1 MALNYTWALLILIG
15 FIVAVI
21 QYLTTGNPE
30 VFQKMLTGI
39 FDSSKTSFEIC
50 LGLAGV
56 MTFWMGIMHIGKE
69 AGILHGLARVLS
81 PFFRAIYPSIPDGH
95 KSISSLSMNFSA
107 NMLGLDNAATPLGLQ
122 AMKDLQELNTDK
134 QTATDAQLMFLVLNT
149 AGVTLIP
156 TSVIA
161 LRQTMAAEQG
171 LINFN
176 GADIFIPTLLV
187 TFFGFIVAFLC
198 IAWLQKINLL
208 RWPILLL
215 FTIAIGLGIGLTLI
229 DPAKMSALG
238 STIGAIGSF
247 AILSLIISFT
257 AVGFFRRV
265 NMYDAFVEGGREG
278 FQLVISIAP
287 YLVVMLFAVSVFR
300 TSGCLEYLM
309 NGLRWFFSLFASDTR
324 FVEAVPVGLMKPLS
338 GSGAR
343 GILVDVM
350 KAHGVDSFV
359 SKVACIVQG
368 GTETTFYILAVYFG
382 SVGIK
387 NTRYALAIGLIA
399 DFAALAIAI
408 LIGYVFWG

>member
-15 FIVAVI
+15 FIVAVF
-21 QYLTTGNPE
+21 QYIITGNGE

-50 LGLAGV
+50 LGLAGI
-56 MTFWMGIMHIGKE
+56 MTFWMGIMNIGKE
-69 AGILHGLARVLS
+69 AGLLDKLAKLLY
-81 PFFRAIYPSIPDGH
+81 PFFRAIYPSVPEGH

-122 AMKDLQELNTDK
+122 AMKDLQEINPK
-134 QTATDAQLMFLVLNT
+134 KETASDAQLMFLVLNT
-149 AGVTLIP
+149 AGVTIIP

-161 LRQTMAAEQG
+161 LRQSMALEQG
-171 LINFN
+171 LVNFN
-176 GADIFIPTLLV
+176 GADIFIPTLMV
-187 TFFGFIVAFLC
+187 TFFGFLVAFLC
-198 IAWLQKINLL
+198 VAYFQRISLWK
-208 RWPILLL
+208 WPILTL
-215 FTIAIGLGIGLTLI
+215 FGIGIALMILLSNMNSTN
-229 DPAKMSALG
+229 MQSLG
-238 STIGAIGSF
+238 STIGYIGSF
-247 AILSLIISFT
+247 IILSMIITFIAS
-257 AVGFFRRV
+257 GFYKRV
-265 NMYDAFVEGGREG
+265 NMYDAFVEGGKGG
-278 FQLVISIAP
+278 FQLVINIAP

-300 TSGCLEYLM
+300 TSGCLEFLM
-309 NGLRWFFSLFASDTR
+309 NGIRNIVAMTGMDTR

-350 KAHGVDSFV
+350 KANGVESFV

-387 NTRYALAIGLIA
+387 NSRYALFCGLVA
-399 DFAALAIAI
+399 DFAALIIAI
-408 LIGYVFWG
+408 FVGYAFWG

>member
-15 FIVAVI
+15 FIVAVF
-21 QYLTTGNPE
+21 QYITTGNGE

-50 LGLAGV
+50 LGLAGI
-56 MTFWMGIMHIGKE
+56 MTFWMGIMNIGKE
-69 AGILHGLARVLS
+69 AGLLDKLAKILT
-81 PFFRAIYPSIPDGH
+81 PFFRAIYPSVPEGH

-122 AMKDLQELNTDK
+122 AMKDLQEINPTK
-134 QTATDAQLMFLVLNT
+134 ETASDAQLMFLVLNT
-149 AGVTLIP
+149 AGVTIIP

-161 LRQTMAAEQG
+161 LRQSMALEQG

-176 GADIFIPTLLV
+176 GADIFIPTLMV
-187 TFFGFIVAFLC
+187 TFFGFLVAFLC
-198 IAWLQKINLL
+198 VAYFQRINLL
-208 RWPILLL
+208 KWPILTL
-215 FTIAIGLGIGLTLI
+215 FGIGAALLI
-229 DPAKMSALG
+229 LLSNMNSANMQSLG
-238 STIGAIGSF
+238 SAIGSIGSF
-247 AILSLIISFT
+247 IILSMIITFI
-257 AVGFFRRV
+257 AAGFYQRV
-265 NMYDAFVEGGREG
+265 NMYDAFVEGGKGG
-278 FQLVISIAP
+278 FQLVINIAP

-300 TSGCLEYLM
+300 TSGCLEFLM
-309 NGLRWFFSLFASDTR
+309 NGIRYLVAMTGLDTR

-350 KAHGVDSFV
+350 KANGVESFV

-387 NTRYALAIGLIA
+387 NSRYALFCGLVA
-399 DFAALAIAI
+399 DFAALIIAI
-408 LIGYVFWG
+408 FIGYAFWG

>member
-1 MALNYTWALLILIG
+1 MTLNYTWALLILIG
-15 FIVAVI
+15 FSVGVV
-21 QYLTTGNPE
+21 QYFITGNGE
-30 VFQKMLTGI
+30 IFQKMLTGI

-50 LGLAGV
+50 IGLAGV
-56 MTFWMGIMHIGKE
+56 MTFWMGIMNIGKE
-69 AGILHGLARVLS
+69 AGILNGLAKLLT

-95 KSISSLSMNFSA
+95 KSFSSLSMNFSA

-122 AMKDLQELNTDK
+122 AMKDLQEINQDK
-134 QTATDAQLMFLVLNT
+134 QTASDAQLMFLVLNT
-149 AGVTLIP
+149 AGVTIIP

-161 LRQTMAAEQG
+161 LRQSMAMEQG
-171 LINFN
+171 LVGFN
-176 GADIFIPTLLV
+176 GADIFIPTLMV
-187 TFFGFIVAFLC
+187 TFFGFLVAFLC
-198 IAWLQKINLL
+198 VAYFQKINLL
-208 RWPILLL
+208 RWPILSL
-215 FTIAIGLGIGLTLI
+215 FGLGISMI
-229 DPAKMSALG
+229 FALANMNSSSMQNLG
-238 STIGAIGSF
+238 KSIGYIGSF
-247 AILSLIISFT
+247 IILIMIISFI
-257 AVGFFRRV
+257 AIGFFRRV

-278 FQLVISIAP
+278 FNLVISIAP

-309 NGLRWFFSLFASDTR
+309 NAIRAIVALMGLDTR

-350 KAHGVDSFV
+350 KANGVDSFV

-387 NTRYALAIGLIA
+387 NSRYALFCGLVA
-399 DFAALAIAI
+399 DFAALIIAI
-408 LIGYVFWG
+408 FIGYAFWG

>member
-1 MALNYTWALLILIG
+1 M
-15 FIVAVI
+15 VAVF
-21 QYLTTGNPE
+21 QYFTTGNGE

-50 LGLAGV
+50 LGLAGI
-56 MTFWMGIMHIGKE
+56 MTFWMGIMNIGKE
-69 AGILHGLARVLS
+69 AGLLDKLAKILT
-81 PFFRAIYPSIPDGH
+81 PFFRAIYPSVPEGH

-122 AMKDLQELNTDK
+122 AMKDLQEINPTK
-134 QTATDAQLMFLVLNT
+134 EIASDAQLMFLVLNT
-149 AGVTLIP
+149 AGVTIIP

-161 LRQTMAAEQG
+161 LRQSMALEQG

-176 GADIFIPTLLV
+176 GADIFIPTLMV
-187 TFFGFIVAFLC
+187 TFFGFLVAFLC
-198 IAWLQKINLL
+198 VAYFQRINLL
-208 RWPILLL
+208 KWPILTL
-215 FTIAIGLGIGLTLI
+215 FGIGAALLI
-229 DPAKMSALG
+229 LLSNMNSANMQSLG
-238 STIGAIGSF
+238 SAIGSIGSF
-247 AILSLIISFT
+247 IILSMIITFI
-257 AVGFFRRV
+257 AAGFYQRV
-265 NMYDAFVEGGREG
+265 NMYDAFVEGGKGG
-278 FQLVISIAP
+278 FQLVINIAP

-300 TSGCLEYLM
+300 TSGCLEFLM
-309 NGLRWFFSLFASDTR
+309 NGIRYLVAMTGLDTR

-350 KAHGVDSFV
+350 KANGVESFV

-387 NTRYALAIGLIA
+387 NSRYALFCGLVA
-399 DFAALAIAI
+399 DFAALIIAI
-408 LIGYVFWG
+408 FIGYAFWG

>member
-15 FIVAVI
+15 FSVGLIHYIA
-21 QYLTTGNPE
+21 TGNGE
-30 VFQKMLTGI
+30 IFQKMLTGI

-50 LGLAGV
+50 IGLAGV
-56 MTFWMGIMHIGKE
+56 MTFWMGIMNIGKE
-69 AGILHGLARVLS
+69 AGILNGLSRLLT
-81 PFFRAIYPSIPDGH
+81 PFFRAIYPSIPEGH
-95 KSISSLSMNFSA
+95 KSFGTLSMNFSA

-122 AMKDLQELNTDK
+122 AMKDLQELNKDK
-134 QTATDAQLMFLVLNT
+134 ETATDAQLMFLVLNT
-149 AGVTLIP
+149 AGVTIIP

-171 LINFN
+171 LVGFN
-176 GADIFIPTLLV
+176 GADIFIPTLMV
-187 TFFGFIVAFLC
+187 TFFGFLVAFLC
-198 IAWLQKINLL
+198 VAYFQKISLW
-208 RWPILLL
+208 RWPILSL
-215 FTIAIGLGIGLTLI
+215 FGIAGIMIAILSQMDSATMAGLGTSIGY
-229 DPAKMSALG
+229 
-238 STIGAIGSF
+238 IGSF
-247 AILSLIISFT
+247 IILSMIISFV
-257 AVGFFRRV
+257 AIGFYRRV
-265 NMYDAFVEGGREG
+265 NMYDAFVEGGKEG

-309 NGLRWFFSLFASDTR
+309 NGIRLFVAMMGLDTR

-350 KAHGVDSFV
+350 KANGVESFV

-387 NTRYALAIGLIA
+387 NARYALFCGLVA
-399 DFAALAIAI
+399 DFAALIIAI
-408 LIGYVFWG
+408 VIGYAFWG

>member
-1 MALNYTWALLILIG
+1 MALNYTWTLLILIG
-15 FIVAVI
+15 FMVAVF
-21 QYLTTGNPE
+21 QYFTTGNCE

-50 LGLAGV
+50 LGLAGI
-56 MTFWMGIMHIGKE
+56 MTFWMGIMNIGKE
-69 AGILHGLARVLS
+69 AGLLDKLAKILT
-81 PFFRAIYPSIPDGH
+81 PFFRAIYPSVPEGH

-122 AMKDLQELNTDK
+122 AMKDLQEINPTK
-134 QTATDAQLMFLVLNT
+134 ETASDAQLMFLVLNT
-149 AGVTLIP
+149 AGVTIIP

-161 LRQTMAAEQG
+161 LRQSMALEQG

-176 GADIFIPTLLV
+176 GADIFIPTLMV
-187 TFFGFIVAFLC
+187 TFFGFLVAFLC
-198 IAWLQKINLL
+198 VAYFQRINLL
-208 RWPILLL
+208 KWPILTL
-215 FTIAIGLGIGLTLI
+215 FGIGAALLI
-229 DPAKMSALG
+229 LLSNMNSANMQSLG
-238 STIGAIGSF
+238 SAIGSIGSF
-247 AILSLIISFT
+247 IILSMIITFI
-257 AVGFFRRV
+257 AAGFYQRV
-265 NMYDAFVEGGREG
+265 NMYDAFVEGGKGG
-278 FQLVISIAP
+278 FQLVINIAP

-300 TSGCLEYLM
+300 TSGCLEFLM
-309 NGLRWFFSLFASDTR
+309 NGIRYLVAMTGLDTR

-350 KAHGVDSFV
+350 KANGVESFV

-387 NTRYALAIGLIA
+387 NSRYALFCGLVA
-399 DFAALAIAI
+399 DFAALIIAI
-408 LIGYVFWG
+408 FIGYAFWG

>member
-1 MALNYTWALLILIG
+1 MALNYTWAALILIG
-15 FIVAVI
+15 FIVAVV
-21 QYLTTGNPE
+21 QYFFTGNGE
-30 VFQKMLTGI
+30 IFQKMLTGI

-56 MTFWMGIMHIGKE
+56 MTFWMGIMNIGKE
-69 AGILHGLARVLS
+69 AGLINWLAKLLA
-81 PFFRAIYPSIPDGH
+81 PFFRAIYPNIPEGH
-95 KSISSLSMNFSA
+95 KSIGSLSMNFSA

-122 AMKDLQELNTDK
+122 AMKDMQEINPTKD
-134 QTATDAQLMFLVLNT
+134 TASDAQLMFLVLNT

-161 LRQTMAAEQG
+161 LRQTMAVEQG
-171 LINFN
+171 LTNFN
-176 GADIFIPTLLV
+176 GADIFIPTLMV
-187 TFFGFIVAFLC
+187 TFFGFLVAFLC
-198 IAWLQKINLL
+198 LAWVQKINILKLPILCLL
-208 RWPILLL
+208 GIAILLL
-215 FTIAIGLGIGLTLI
+215 IFVTQLDGANMAGVGEKIAL
-229 DPAKMSALG
+229 
-238 STIGAIGSF
+238 IGSLS
-247 AILSLIISFT
+247 ILCMIMTFVVWGL
-257 AVGFFRRV
+257 VKKV
-265 NMYDAFVEGGREG
+265 NMYDAFVDGGKEG

-309 NGLRWFFSLFASDTR
+309 NGIRYLVAMTGLDTR

-350 KAHGVDSFV
+350 KANGVDSFV
-359 SKVACIVQG
+359 GKLACIVQG

-399 DFAALAIAI
+399 DFAALFIAI
-408 LIGYVFWG
+408 LIGYAFWG

>member
-15 FIVAVI
+15 FIVAVF
-21 QYLTTGNPE
+21 QYIITGNGE

-50 LGLAGV
+50 LGLAGI
-56 MTFWMGIMHIGKE
+56 MTFWMGIMNIGKE
-69 AGILHGLARVLS
+69 AGLLDKLAKLLY
-81 PFFRAIYPSIPDGH
+81 PFFRAIYPSVPEGH

-122 AMKDLQELNTDK
+122 AMKDLQEINPK
-134 QTATDAQLMFLVLNT
+134 KETASDAQLMFLVLNT
-149 AGVTLIP
+149 AGVTIIP

-161 LRQTMAAEQG
+161 LRQSMALEQG
-171 LINFN
+171 LVNFN
-176 GADIFIPTLLV
+176 GADIFIPTLMV
-187 TFFGFIVAFLC
+187 TFFGFLVAFLC
-198 IAWLQKINLL
+198 VAYFQRISLWK
-208 RWPILLL
+208 WPILTL
-215 FTIAIGLGIGLTLI
+215 FGIGIALMILLSNMNSTN
-229 DPAKMSALG
+229 MQSLG
-238 STIGAIGSF
+238 STIGYIGSF
-247 AILSLIISFT
+247 IILSMIITFI
-257 AVGFFRRV
+257 AAGFYKRV
-265 NMYDAFVEGGREG
+265 NMYDAFVEGGKGG
-278 FQLVISIAP
+278 FQLVINIAP

-300 TSGCLEYLM
+300 TSGCLEFLM
-309 NGLRWFFSLFASDTR
+309 NGIRNIVAMTGMDTR

-350 KAHGVDSFV
+350 KANGVESFV

-387 NTRYALAIGLIA
+387 NSRYALFCGLVA
-399 DFAALAIAI
+399 DFAALIIAI
-408 LIGYVFWG
+408 FVGYAFWG

>member
-1 MALNYTWALLILIG
+1 MALNYTWALLIIIG
-15 FIVAVI
+15 FLVSIY
-21 QYLTTGNPE
+21 QYINTGNPE
-30 VFQKMLTGI
+30 VFQKILTGI

-50 LGLAGV
+50 IGLAGV
-56 MTFWMGIMHIGKE
+56 MTLWMGIMNIGKE
-69 AGILHGLARVLS
+69 AGMMDWLARVMA
-81 PFFRAIYPSIPDGH
+81 PFFRSIYPSIPAGD
-95 KSISSLSMNFSA
+95 KSVGSLSMNFSA

-122 AMKDLQELNTDK
+122 AMKDLQELNQDK
-134 QTATDAQLMFLVLNT
+134 STASDAQLMFLVLNT

-161 LRQTMAAEQG
+161 LRQTMAAEEGLQG
-171 LINFN
+171 FN

-187 TFFGFIVAFLC
+187 TFFGFITAFLC
-198 IAWLQKINLL
+198 VAFIQRINIL
-208 RWPILLL
+208 RWPILIMIG
-215 FTIAIGLGIGLTLI
+215 IAVLMIVGLSQVQGDAMKGIGT
-229 DPAKMSALG
+229 S
-238 STIGAIGSF
+238 IGFIGSF
-247 AILSLIISFT
+247 IILLMIMSFIFI
-257 AVGFFRRV
+257 GFFRKV
-265 NMYDAFVEGGREG
+265 NMYDAFVHGGKEG

-300 TSGCLEYLM
+300 NSGCLDILM
-309 NGLRWFFSLFASDTR
+309 QGIRLLVGSIGLDTR

-350 KAHGVDSFV
+350 KAHGVESFV

-387 NTRYALAIGLIA
+387 NTRYALACGLIA
-399 DFAALAIAI
+399 DFAALIIAI

>member
-15 FIVAVI
+15 FMVAVF
-21 QYLTTGNPE
+21 QYFTTGNGE

-50 LGLAGV
+50 LGLAGI
-56 MTFWMGIMHIGKE
+56 MTFWMGIMNIGKE
-69 AGILHGLARVLS
+69 AGLLDKLAKILT
-81 PFFRAIYPSIPDGH
+81 PFFRAIYPSVPEGH

-122 AMKDLQELNTDK
+122 AMKDLQEINPTK
-134 QTATDAQLMFLVLNT
+134 EIASDAQLMFLVLNT
-149 AGVTLIP
+149 AGVTIIP

-161 LRQTMAAEQG
+161 LRQSMALEQG

-176 GADIFIPTLLV
+176 GADIFIPTLMV
-187 TFFGFIVAFLC
+187 TFFGFLVAFLC
-198 IAWLQKINLL
+198 VAYFQRINLL
-208 RWPILLL
+208 KWPILTL
-215 FTIAIGLGIGLTLI
+215 FGIGAALLI
-229 DPAKMSALG
+229 LLSNMNSANMQSLG
-238 STIGAIGSF
+238 SAIGSIGSF
-247 AILSLIISFT
+247 IILSMIITFI
-257 AVGFFRRV
+257 AAGFYQRV
-265 NMYDAFVEGGREG
+265 NMYDAFVEGGKGG
-278 FQLVISIAP
+278 FQLVINIAP

-300 TSGCLEYLM
+300 TSGCLEFLM
-309 NGLRWFFSLFASDTR
+309 NGIRYLVAMTGLDTR

-350 KAHGVDSFV
+350 KANGVESFV

-387 NTRYALAIGLIA
+387 NSRYALFCGLVA
-399 DFAALAIAI
+399 DFAALIIAI
-408 LIGYVFWG
+408 FIGYAFWG

>member
-15 FIVAVI
+15 FIVAVF
-21 QYLTTGNPE
+21 QYITTGNGE

-50 LGLAGV
+50 LGLAGI
-56 MTFWMGIMHIGKE
+56 MTFWMGIMNIGKE
-69 AGILHGLARVLS
+69 AGLLDKLAKILT
-81 PFFRAIYPSIPDGH
+81 PFFRAIYPSVPEGH

-122 AMKDLQELNTDK
+122 AMKDLQEINPTK
-134 QTATDAQLMFLVLNT
+134 ETASDAQLMFLVLNT
-149 AGVTLIP
+149 AGVTIIP

-161 LRQTMAAEQG
+161 LRQSMALEQG

-176 GADIFIPTLLV
+176 GADIFIPTLMV
-187 TFFGFIVAFLC
+187 TFFGFLVAFLC
-198 IAWLQKINLL
+198 VAYFQRINLL
-208 RWPILLL
+208 KWPILTL
-215 FTIAIGLGIGLTLI
+215 FGIGAALLI
-229 DPAKMSALG
+229 LLSNMNSANMQSLG
-238 STIGAIGSF
+238 SAIGSIGSF
-247 AILSLIISFT
+247 IILSMIITFI
-257 AVGFFRRV
+257 AAGFYQRV
-265 NMYDAFVEGGREG
+265 NMYDAFVEGGKGG
-278 FQLVISIAP
+278 FQLVINIAP

-300 TSGCLEYLM
+300 TSGCLEFLM
-309 NGLRWFFSLFASDTR
+309 NGIRHLVAMTGLDTR

-350 KAHGVDSFV
+350 KANGVESFV

-387 NTRYALAIGLIA
+387 NSRYALFCGLVA
-399 DFAALAIAI
+399 DFAALIIAI
-408 LIGYVFWG
+408 FIGYAFWG

>member
-1 MALNYTWALLILIG
+1 M
-15 FIVAVI
+15 VAVF
-21 QYLTTGNPE
+21 QYFTTGNGE

-50 LGLAGV
+50 LGLAGI
-56 MTFWMGIMHIGKE
+56 MTFWMGIMNIGKE
-69 AGILHGLARVLS
+69 AGLLDKLAKILT
-81 PFFRAIYPSIPDGH
+81 PFFRAIYPSVPEGH

-122 AMKDLQELNTDK
+122 AMKDLQEINPTK
-134 QTATDAQLMFLVLNT
+134 ETASDAQLMFLVLNT
-149 AGVTLIP
+149 AGVTIIP

-161 LRQTMAAEQG
+161 LRQSMALEQG

-176 GADIFIPTLLV
+176 GADIFIPTLMV
-187 TFFGFIVAFLC
+187 TFFGFLVAFLC
-198 IAWLQKINLL
+198 VAYFQRINLL
-208 RWPILLL
+208 KWPILTL
-215 FTIAIGLGIGLTLI
+215 FGIGAALLI
-229 DPAKMSALG
+229 LLSNMNSANMQSLG
-238 STIGAIGSF
+238 SAIGSIGSF
-247 AILSLIISFT
+247 IILSMIITFI
-257 AVGFFRRV
+257 AAGFYQRV
-265 NMYDAFVEGGREG
+265 NMYDAFVEGGKGG
-278 FQLVISIAP
+278 FQLVINIAP

-300 TSGCLEYLM
+300 TSGCLEFLM
-309 NGLRWFFSLFASDTR
+309 NGIRYLVAMTGLDTR

-350 KAHGVDSFV
+350 KANGVESFV

-387 NTRYALAIGLIA
+387 NSRYALFCGLVA
-399 DFAALAIAI
+399 DFAALIIAI
-408 LIGYVFWG
+408 FIGYAFWG